1 MDLNISKIINFFFKR
16 VDIFEF
22 LEDDFDKKIKELFSS
37 TFDELK
43 GKYNEWKNYPIIQE
57 KLNEL
62 STNTSNLEVYKI
74 GFTIIQ
80 DFLHDEAIRKLI
92 LKILEIFLYNIE
104 EILFATP
111 IIDNS
116 LYNSLS
122 KFIKS
127 IAKTEIEKGK
137 ELFYSF
143 GKDFEKKISFF
154 LIVNTISIFQEKKDI
169 ENILENA
176 NENEYQKYMSDWTI
190 KYAQIIEGP
199 LKNALVFLLKLKY
212 ISQKKNCNYL
222 NNQHLSIGSV
232 LNKLNIDK
240 ILANYRN
247 AIFHQTIY
255 LTKEPKTKDKKIIF
269 TDREKEFTLTLEE
282 YTNEYY
288 KVFIFLITFYL
299 VGLKVY
305 IDLFKQPDQI
315 INKILFHID
324 EFMEEIVLTTYED
337 FLLNLQNNL
346 KN

>member
-1 MDLNISKIINFFFKR
+1 M
-16 VDIFEF
+16 
-22 LEDDFDKKIKELFSS
+22 
-37 TFDELK
+37 
-43 GKYNEWKNYPIIQE
+43 
-57 KLNEL
+57 
-62 STNTSNLEVYKI
+62 
-74 GFTIIQ
+74 
-80 DFLHDEAIRKLI
+80 
-92 LKILEIFLYNIE
+92 
-104 EILFATP
+104 
-111 IIDNS
+111 
-116 LYNSLS
+116 
-122 KFIKS
+122 
-127 IAKTEIEKGK
+127 
-137 ELFYSF
+137 
-143 GKDFEKKISFF
+143 
-154 LIVNTISIFQEKKDI
+154 
-169 ENILENA
+169 
-176 NENEYQKYMSDWTI
+176 
-190 KYAQIIEGP
+190 
-199 LKNALVFLLKLKY
+199 
-212 ISQKKNCNYL
+212 
-222 NNQHLSIGSV
+222 
-232 LNKLNIDK
+232 NIDK